1 MTTIYETPTFEDE
14 LESFSEKIFESALGA
29 LELPIISMGRN
40 LGLYEA
46 LRGGG
51 GLTAAALGARAG
63 VDSRYAREWL
73 EHQAV
78 SGIVTVDDPARPA
91 EDRRYTLPESHAVA
105 LLDEEHPAFVGALAE
120 FSPVIARTLD
130 QVTDA
135 FRTGAGIPYAAY
147 DLHEMQAGLT
157 RPMFANSLA
166 AEWLGHLPELHGRLE
181 SGEPLRVADFGTGDG
196 WAAIYLAEH
205 YPNVRVDGF
214 DLDDASIALAR
225 QHAADRGVADRVSFE
240 LCDITDADMPGPYD
254 LVMCC
259 EVIHDLPDPVGAL
272 AAMRHVVAENGEV
285 LVIDERA
292 SDHFDT
298 SGDPIERFLYAISIL
313 HCLPVGREAESSV
326 ATGTVMRPDTFRAY
340 ATEAGFAD
348 VDELPIEHLM
358 FRFYRP
364 AR

>member
-1 MTTIYETPTFEDE
+1 MTTIHETPTFEDE

-46 LRGGG
+46 LRGEG
-51 GLTAAALGARAG
+51 GLTAAALGTRAG

-91 EDRRYTLPESHAVA
+91 EDRRYTLPETHAIA
-105 LLDEEHPAFVGALAE
+105 LLDEEHSAF
-120 FSPVIARTLD
+120 
-130 QVTDA
+130 
-135 FRTGAGIPYAAY
+135 
-147 DLHEMQAGLT
+147 
-157 RPMFANSLA
+157 
-166 AEWLGHLPELHGRLE
+166 
-181 SGEPLRVADFGTGDG
+181 
-196 WAAIYLAEH
+196 AAIYLAER

-225 QHAADRGVADRVSFE
+225 QHAAGRGLADRVSFE

-272 AAMRHVVAENGEV
+272 AAMRRVVAENGEV